1 VASFSWLRIFH
12 LPSPG
17 LLLFF
22 LRILDETPLTGR
34 HFSLDGGRGSREPE
48 NTAVSACDRTL
59 RRVDGVFWIHDVFSP
74 VRKTTTTTTCNCCF
88 PICAL
93 ERNTPPLTPP
103 PVFLLCY
110 FFVPPTAISNPQ
122 PPSLASAKAA
132 SLIFK
137 SPVALASFLGRL
149 ASCSALAEFLLNPI
163 FGKLSDTYGRKTILP
178 LGHLSL
184 LVCRFLMFLRPE
196 AMWPLITEQ
205 IVTVPFI
212 TSFFTTWRASLS
224 DELEGTEFAQAAAK
238 VGVAA
243 GVGLVSGPLVAKFLM
258 NRYDTKWCYLAS
270 CGMAATAL
278 HQILTQFQETLPV
291 SQRKPLVLRD
301 MQPLSFLTVMHT
313 SPTLWKLMCTTG
325 LQTMT
330 EG

>member
-1 VASFSWLRIFH
+1 MQ
-12 LPSPG
+12 
-17 LLLFF
+17 LLLSH
-22 LRILDETPLTGR
+22 LCIRTQHPPTD
-34 HFSLDGGRGSREPE
+34 S
-48 NTAVSACDRTL
+48 SACVPFVL
-59 RRVDGVFWIHDVFSP
+59 LF
-74 VRKTTTTTTCNCCF
+74 
-88 PICAL
+88 CAANRHL
-93 ERNTPPLTPP
+93 Q
-103 PVFLLCY
+103 
-110 FFVPPTAISNPQ
+110 PPTPF
-122 PPSLASAKAA
+122 SLASAKAA